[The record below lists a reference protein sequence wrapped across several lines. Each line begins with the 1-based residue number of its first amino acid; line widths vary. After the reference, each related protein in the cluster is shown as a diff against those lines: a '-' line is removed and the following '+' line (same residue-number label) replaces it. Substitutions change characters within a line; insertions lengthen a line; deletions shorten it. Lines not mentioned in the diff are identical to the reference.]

1 MWQRVSNGMENTKNT
16 LFRSVASD
24 GSREIPRKI
33 QFCNAAGQT
42 SREGGRVAATTAFGD
57 DSEI

>member
-1 MWQRVSNGMENTKNT
+1 M
-16 LFRSVASD
+16 ASD
-24 GSREIPRKI
+24 GSKEIPRKI

-42 SREGGRVAATTAFGD
+42 SRERERERVPATTAFGD